1 MSESILSQAKQLGKD
16 YFTGADMLSALDRC
30 LEQFPVSDQTWFVH
44 LTQKKD
50 LPQLEVGYI
59 SRRLLIDF
67 TYQADSQKITLV
79 PIGEIKVL
87 VLSKGTDST
96 TFNLQSSEGGLSY
109 TALVGS
115 KRTDLEQY
123 WLTVSRLIQRHV
135 N

>member
-1 MSESILSQAKQLGKD
+1 MSQAKQLGKD
-16 YFTGADMLSALDRC
+16 YFPGADMLSALDRC
-30 LEQFPVSDQTWFVH
+30 LEQFPVSERAWFVH
-44 LTQKKD
+44 LTQEKD

-59 SRRLLIDF
+59 SSRFLVDF

-87 VLSKGTDST
+87 VLSKGKDST

-109 TALVGS
+109 TALVES
-115 KRTDLEQY
+115 RRTDLEQY
-123 WLTVSRLIQRHV
+123 WLTVSTLIPRHV